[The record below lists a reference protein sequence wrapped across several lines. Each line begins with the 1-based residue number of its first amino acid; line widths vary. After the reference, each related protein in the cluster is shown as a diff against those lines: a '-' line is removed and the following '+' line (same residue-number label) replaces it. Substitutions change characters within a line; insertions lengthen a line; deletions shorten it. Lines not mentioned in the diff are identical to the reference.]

1 MAIRLL
7 SVAVL
12 ALAAG
17 TLYALRKPRRADE
30 RHTAKPEP
38 EQRWE
43 GEGGALPATGA
54 QMGPEPVAVI
64 LQPSCARPDVVS
76 RSPRKPFA
84 LSLSK
89 GRVALLERRG

>member
-54 QMGPEPVAVI
+54 QMGPEPV
-64 LQPSCARPDVVS
+64 VVNPGAEL
-76 RSPRKPFA
+76 RAP
-84 LSLSK
+84 
-89 GRVALLERRG
+89 